1 MERTLEVCRRVVS
14 DRDDMVVK
22 AISWALRSL
31 VPWDPT
37 AVTDF
42 LHTHDAE
49 LAPRIKREV
58 NQKLRTGLK
67 NPRSKKAK

>member
-1 MERTLEVCRRVVS
+1 V
-14 DRDDMVVK
+14 
-22 AISWALRSL
+22 
-31 VPWDPT
+31 T
-37 AVTDF
+37 AF